1 MEPNHLMSGQAAP
14 DRDRHKDY
22 PYLLLATDSDV
33 QGAYSGYTQLAKHV
47 PHAAL
52 LRNRRR
58 EPRTVV
64 ERAAQRWI
72 NQFTG
77 SSWYRFSSVEPEL
90 RAWLQCQTG
99 FEGLVHFLWGER
111 DWGVIDRLPSMRRPK
126 VCATFHACTD
136 TLPDTLRANR
146 LRSLDGIILMSET
159 QREFFLNRGVDNEK
173 IEVIP
178 HGIDLS
184 YFHRSEVATSEQFT
198 VLSVGSYRRRFDL
211 LRDVIRII
219 GSVRPEISF
228 VVVASPDKTRELEG
242 LANVRLLSGVS
253 DSDLRRL
260 YSSSSCLLMTLQAAT
275 ANNAILEAM
284 ACELPI
290 VSEDVGGIREYV
302 GEAGT
307 LVPPGSADALVEAIL
322 SLHGDRDLAARI
334 GRVGG
339 IRAKSFDW
347 PIIAERTAA
356 FYRRVLAA

>member
-1 MEPNHLMSGQAAP
+1 M
-14 DRDRHKDY
+14 
-22 PYLLLATDSDV
+22 
-33 QGAYSGYTQLAKHV
+33 
-47 PHAAL
+47 
-52 LRNRRR
+52 
-58 EPRTVV
+58 
-64 ERAAQRWI
+64 
-72 NQFTG
+72 
-77 SSWYRFSSVEPEL
+77 
-90 RAWLQCQTG
+90 
-99 FEGLVHFLWGER
+99 HFLWGER
-111 DWGVIDRLPSMRRPK
+111 DWGVIDRLPGRRRPK

-136 TLPDTLRANR
+136 TLPETLRADR

-159 QREFFLNRGVDNEK
+159 QREFFLNHGVDNEK

-184 YFHRSEVATSEQFT
+184 YFHRSEVAASEQFT

-211 LRDVIRII
+211 LRDVIKIV

-228 VVVASPDKTRELEG
+228 VVVASRDKTRELEG

-253 DSDLRRL
+253 DSDLLRL

-290 VSEDVGGIREYV
+290 VSENVGGIREYV
-302 GEAGT
+302 GEAGV

-347 PIIAERTAA
+347 PIIAERTTA

>member
-1 MEPNHLMSGQAAP
+1 MSGEAGP
-14 DRDRHKDY
+14 DSDGYGDH

-58 EPRTVV
+58 EPRTVL
-64 ERAAQRWI
+64 ERGAQRWI

-77 SSWYRFSSVEPEL
+77 SSWYRFSSMQPEL

-111 DWGVIDRLPSMRRPK
+111 DWGIIDRLPSRRRPK

-136 TLPDTLRANR
+136 TLPDTLRASR
-146 LRSLDGIILMSET
+146 LRSLDGVILMSET
-159 QREFFLNRGVDNEK
+159 QREFFLNRGVESEK

-184 YFHRSEVATSEQFT
+184 YFHRSEAATGDQFT

-211 LRDVIRII
+211 LKNVIEII
-219 GSVRPEISF
+219 GGIRPEISF
-228 VVVASPDKTRELEG
+228 VIVASPDKTRELEG
-242 LANVRLLSGVS
+242 LANVKVLAGVS

-302 GEAGT
+302 GEAGI
-307 LVPPGSADALVEAIL
+307 LAPSGSVDALVEAIL
-322 SLHGDRDLAARI
+322 SLHGNRDLAARL
-334 GRVGG
+334 GRIGG

-347 PIIAERTAA
+347 PIIAERTTA